1 MSLARIITRGIDLFY
16 IRPVAAVLSRQ
27 TFRYAACGGL
37 NFFVLDPLY
46 YFLIYNF
53 LVARRFIDLGFVVLS
68 PHVAALILVFP
79 ITFFNGFWLN
89 KYVTF
94 HNSSLRGRTQL
105 MRYALSVAGSVVL
118 TYVGLKFFVEVC
130 GIWPTP
136 AKILTTLLTTVYSFL
151 AAKYFSFRVT
161 ESDVKA

>member
-1 MSLARIITRGIDLFY
+1 MSLAEIITRGIDFFY
-16 IRPVAAVLSRQ
+16 IRPVATFFSRQ
-27 TFRYAACGGL
+27 TFRYAVCGGI

-46 YFLIYNF
+46 YFLIYHF
-53 LVARRFIDLGFVVLS
+53 IVAQRFVDVGFVVLS

-89 KYVTF
+89 RHVTF
-94 HNSSLRGRTQL
+94 NNSSLRSRTQL

-136 AKILTTLLTTVYSFL
+136 AKVLTTLLTTVYSFL
-151 AAKYFSFRVT
+151 AAKYFSFR
-161 ESDVKA
+161 ESENNMKS

>member
-53 LVARRFIDLGFVVLS
+53 LVARRFIDLGF
-68 PHVAALILVFP
+68 
-79 ITFFNGFWLN
+79 WLN
-89 KYVTF
+89 KYLTF